1 MRIREFKNIE
11 KEEEINFSARRR
23 RFLSPLPGARPW
35 RFGGYPLEGSEG
47 TKYVVAAPEVYEVLH
62 IKAERPLNPIAST
75 IKQTQENLN
84 TVWNLVGI
92 YE

>member
-1 MRIREFKNIE
+1 MH
-11 KEEEINFSARRR
+11 
-23 RFLSPLPGARPW
+23 SPLFRTCPW
-35 RFGGYPLEGSEG
+35 KLGESPLEGSEG